1 MTVTYAV
8 DVVVIFDDRHTVHT
22 VRSYVPMISASSA
35 VGSWEMG
42 PGCVFSLKNTKVS
55 VQDDFI
61 TSRGAI
67 IYLLLLIIIIMIDR
81 YMPIYI
87 LYICTP
93 SKIDIY
99 HIIWYHDRYAWYL
112 FNIYSRPLL
121 GHGSISI
128 WSFSGGKNMTF
139 WRMHWNGSSST
150 ASSGAICTRCNPAPP
165 TPLVSSFVH
174 V

>member
-81 YMPIYI
+81 YAYIY
-87 LYICTP
+87 L
-93 SKIDIY
+93 IY
-99 HIIWYHDRYAWYL
+99 MYTFEDRY
-112 FNIYSRPLL
+112 
-121 GHGSISI
+121 ISYHMI
-128 WSFSGGKNMTF
+128 S
-139 WRMHWNGSSST
+139 
-150 ASSGAICTRCNPAPP
+150 
-165 TPLVSSFVH
+165 
-174 V
+174 